1 MKNKKEWII
10 ITILSI
16 TYFILFPINLHT
28 TASPYW
34 IFILWSYLFYILFW
48 LLPIIYIYRKN
59 KRSYYKYLL
68 ILNIIF
74 ICIFLYFATNY
85 SKYNQ
90 ELIREKILKI
100 ETIKNLK

>member
-1 MKNKKEWII
+1 MKNNKNLII
-10 ITILSI
+10 IAILSLI
-16 TYFILFPINLHT
+16 YFILFPINLHT

-34 IFILWSYLFYILFW
+34 FFILWSYLFYIIFW
-48 LLPIIYIYRKN
+48 LLPIIYIYKKN

-90 ELIREKILKI
+90 DLIRDKLFKIELIQNSK
-100 ETIKNLK
+100 